1 MFSAKIL
8 DILRDKMNHDL
19 PKETRVLYV
28 VPLVNIYQSLSKE
41 MDKLNIP
48 FQVMSMGSSTV
59 VNQSVKVLFISPER
73 LQNKSVL
80 KSILQLSWSCIS
92 IDEPHLA
99 LEWGLSKSKHLKP
112 FREAFSKLNAL
123 NNLGTVFEMHSATI
137 PNIEMLCQLV
147 GRKNSS
153 WTRQLLVPE
162 RSNLTYFL
170 FEGKSAPESILHLPI
185 ILKCLEENE
194 EGITL
199 VYVQSIK
206 EGSNIFMSI
215 LNYCEENNL
224 IKYPTNEAEPILP
237 VSFLHS
243 SLTEEKKIEII
254 EKAISCKIRILIAT
268 SAAGA
273 GINLPV
279 VRFVGWGL
287 DREPSGI
294 IQSQGRTAR
303 NPFTGEGV
311 VIWAHSSKNHGH
323 RLPKSSQVR
332 ELLKTDCLRKTIN
345 TWFSH
350 GTPVDENQNPPEFC
364 CNFCMAAC
372 VEKSDCET
380 CKTKLDKFKPTV
392 LPVDTCE
399 VEKMLTEFLKSLA
412 INEVTPSNTPS
423 YSEESLATEIIKN
436 VKECQ
441 DLEQSKDFL
450 AIFSLGDKVTEQIVN
465 FLKDSKVHCLVSEM
479 CDSSSTSSSDSGD
492 SSSTGSLDTGNEYF
506 DGESE

>member
-1 MFSAKIL
+1 MSCSFDSDVVDAIEILRSEQGHPKLTEFQVKAVLNLARSTNSINQIPTGGGKTWPVVCFPRIL
-8 DILRDKMNHDL
+8 DILRDNFNHDI

-48 FQVMSMGSSTV
+48 FQVMSMGSSAV

-80 KSILQLSWSCIS
+80 KSILQLKWSCVS
-92 IDEPHLA
+92 IDEPQLA

-112 FREAFSKLNAL
+112 FREAFSKLNNL
-123 NNLGTVFEMHSATI
+123 NNLGSVFEMHSATI
-137 PNIEMLCQLV
+137 PNIEILCQLV
-147 GRKNSS
+147 GRKNSP
-153 WTRQLLVPE
+153 WTKQLLVPE

-170 FEGKSAPESILHLPI
+170 LEGKSAPESILHLPI
-185 ILKCLEENE
+185 ILKSLEGNE

-215 LNYCEENNL
+215 LNYCEESNL
-224 IKYPTNEAEPILP
+224 IKFPTTEAAPILP

-243 SLTEEKKIEII
+243 SLTEEKKVEII
-254 EKAISCKIRILIAT
+254 EKAMSCKIKILIAT

-303 NPFTGEGV
+303 KPFIGEGL

-323 RLPKSSQVR
+323 RLPKSSKVR
-332 ELLKTDCLRKTIN
+332 ELLKTDCLRKTMN

-350 GTPVDENQNPPEFC
+350 GTPIVESQNPPELC
-364 CNFCMAAC
+364 CNLCMVAC
-372 VEKSDCET
+372 VEKSE
-380 CKTKLDKFKPTV
+380 
-392 LPVDTCE
+392 
-399 VEKMLTEFLKSLA
+399 
-412 INEVTPSNTPS
+412 
-423 YSEESLATEIIKN
+423 
-436 VKECQ
+436 
-441 DLEQSKDFL
+441 
-450 AIFSLGDKVTEQIVN
+450 
-465 FLKDSKVHCLVSEM
+465 
-479 CDSSSTSSSDSGD
+479 
-492 SSSTGSLDTGNEYF
+492 
-506 DGESE
+506 